1 MDQANMLSIVGG
13 LYDKLVS
20 DVSDAVIRKLKAE
33 GQAQAALDVDSINMA
48 LASLLANDSAARDA
62 VRDIALDC
70 IDNMDLDDN
79 SQFSDLKDKV
89 ENLDSAIIDA
99 DDSGFDAAVMQVLRN
114 NI

>member
-33 GQAQAALDVDSINMA
+33 GQATAALDIDSINMT
-48 LASLLANDSAARDA
+48 LSTLLSSDSAARDA
-62 VRDIALDC
+62 VRNIALDC

-89 ENLDSAIIDA
+89 ENLDSAIIDS
-99 DDSGFDAAVMQVLRN
+99 DDSTFDAAVMQVLRN